1 MRYANTA
8 DTVNEARR
16 KREMRKALE
25 AVGLRILEREDEG
38 WHWRDPVTGYRGTLV
53 GIAELWLADAEKERR
68 ERESA
73 ESAEPLRARERGRRT
88 ANGQA

>member
-1 MRYANTA
+1 MWYANTA

-38 WHWRDPVTGYRGTLV
+38 WHWRDPVTGYRGTLK

-73 ESAEPLRARERGRRT
+73 ESARERGGRT